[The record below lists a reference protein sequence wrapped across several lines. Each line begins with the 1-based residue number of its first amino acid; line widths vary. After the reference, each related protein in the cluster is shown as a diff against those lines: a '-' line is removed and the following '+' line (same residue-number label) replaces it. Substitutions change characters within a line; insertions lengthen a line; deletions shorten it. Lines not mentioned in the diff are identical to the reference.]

1 MLFYCFL
8 LIALD
13 TCIAMSRKEVSD
25 RPALA
30 TPPALHTSES
40 ERVALYD
47 VCECVAEEVPCV
59 VY

>member
-1 MLFYCFL
+1 
-8 LIALD
+8 
-13 TCIAMSRKEVSD
+13 MSRKEVSD